1 MSLKIMIAGCPKDER
16 ERIETSVRAAFGD
29 HARTSSWNVSLVSI
43 ANQWSIE
50 IDGPEPRYRGLSLV
64 TSRHDVAKSLKRAL
78 EEASSETRAK
88 GREPERR
95 ERPESL
101 VAPRPQVSSPPPVA
115 LPPVAPPQVP
125 KASLSA
131 DTEKIDRHRC
141 EGCAAIYDVH
151 YHAGVN
157 EMEEL
162 CPVACPSCWHVN
174 NVPIAASAGLNGDYR
189 ARSVG

>member
-1 MSLKIMIAGCPKDER
+1 MIAGCPKDER

-50 IDGPEPRYRGLSLV
+50 IDGPEPHYRGLSLV
-64 TSRHDVAKSLKRAL
+64 TGRKDVATSLKRAL

-95 ERPESL
+95 ERPERV
-101 VAPRPQVSSPPPVA
+101 VAPRPQVSSP
-115 LPPVAPPQVP
+115 LPVAPPRVASPEVP
-125 KASLSA
+125 TTTES
-131 DTEKIDRHRC
+131 EKIDQHRC
-141 EGCAAIYDVH
+141 EGCAATYEVL
-151 YHAGVN
+151 YHTQVN
-157 EMEEL
+157 EVEEL

-174 NVPIAASAGLNGDYR
+174 TVAIAASAGLNGDYR